1 MATNLGQAYVQIM
14 PSAKG
19 ISGSISN
26 ALSPE
31 ASSAGSSAGGLIG
44 GKLIGVLGSVIT
56 AAKIG
61 EMITKAISSSISE
74 GAALQQSL
82 GGVETL
88 FKDNAN
94 LVKKYADEA
103 YKTTGLSA
111 NAYMESVTGFSASLL
126 QSLGGDTAKAAKVAN
141 MAMIDMADNSNKM
154 GTSMESIQY
163 AYQGFAKQNY
173 TMLDNLKLGYG
184 GTQEEM
190 KRLLADAQKLTGKKY
205 DISNLSDVYEAI
217 HAIQGKIGITG
228 TTAKEAATTF
238 TGSFEAM
245 KAASKNLLGK
255 MALGEDIKPSLKALF
270 DTTSNF
276 VLNNFIPMLTNVFKG
291 FGSVIYL
298 TFSELIPQIVS
309 FMQTSGPSILA
320 SGVNFIVNFVNGF
333 LAAYPSFMAAAGKIF
348 TDFVAFVVQSIPNLL
363 RAGATIILNLVDG
376 LLANLPQIATTA
388 VTVIS
393 NFISML
399 QANFPTILKKGVEI
413 ISYLVQGI
421 IARLPDIIITVG
433 KIIAVLAG
441 GIASN
446 LPKVISLGVQLLI
459 SMVKGILSVIG
470 KIGETANNIGS
481 RLVSAIRSIDLWSA
495 GKAIM
500 NGFLRGLEDSWG
512 DVKNFVGDIA
522 GWIRDHKGPISYDRR
537 LLIPAGNAIME
548 GLHQGL
554 VDKFK
559 PVKNLVNSMADEM
572 QSSFG
577 QPQFAF
583 DVNTNYSAN
592 SDKINSLNTNLS
604 SQVSSAGNYNL
615 DNFTLLSA
623 IKNIAD
629 RPVVVSA
636 QFDKNEFARIVAK
649 PIAARQKFDEQT
661 EKRLGGI
668 NAW

>member
-44 GKLIGVLGSVIT
+44 GKLIGVLGSVIA

-190 KRLLADAQKLTGKKY
+190 KRLLSDAQKLTGKKY

-537 LLIPAGNAIME
+537 LLIPAGNAIMG

-592 SDKINSLNTNLS
+592 SDKINNLNTNLS

>member
-44 GKLIGVLGSVIT
+44 GKLIGVLGSVIA

-190 KRLLADAQKLTGKKY
+190 KRLLSDAQKLTGKKY

-592 SDKINSLNTNLS
+592 SDKINNLNTNLS

>member
-1 MATNLGQAYVQIM
+1 
-14 PSAKG
+14 
-19 ISGSISN
+19 
-26 ALSPE
+26 
-31 ASSAGSSAGGLIG
+31 
-44 GKLIGVLGSVIT
+44 
-56 AAKIG
+56 
-61 EMITKAISSSISE
+61 
-74 GAALQQSL
+74 
-82 GGVETL
+82 
-88 FKDNAN
+88 
-94 LVKKYADEA
+94 
-103 YKTTGLSA
+103 
-111 NAYMESVTGFSASLL
+111 
-126 QSLGGDTAKAAKVAN
+126 
-141 MAMIDMADNSNKM
+141 
-154 GTSMESIQY
+154 
-163 AYQGFAKQNY
+163 
-173 TMLDNLKLGYG
+173 
-184 GTQEEM
+184 
-190 KRLLADAQKLTGKKY
+190 
-205 DISNLSDVYEAI
+205 
-217 HAIQGKIGITG
+217 
-228 TTAKEAATTF
+228 
-238 TGSFEAM
+238 
-245 KAASKNLLGK
+245 
-255 MALGEDIKPSLKALF
+255 
-270 DTTSNF
+270 
-276 VLNNFIPMLTNVFKG
+276 
-291 FGSVIYL
+291 
-298 TFSELIPQIVS
+298 
-309 FMQTSGPSILA
+309 
-320 SGVNFIVNFVNGF
+320 
-333 LAAYPSFMAAAGKIF
+333 
-348 TDFVAFVVQSIPNLL
+348 
-363 RAGATIILNLVDG
+363 
-376 LLANLPQIATTA
+376 
-388 VTVIS
+388 
-393 NFISML
+393 
-399 QANFPTILKKGVEI
+399 
-413 ISYLVQGI
+413 
-421 IARLPDIIITVG
+421 
-433 KIIAVLAG
+433 
-441 GIASN
+441 IASN